1 MTNTSASSGR
11 RWCQTPLSF
20 PRLRSVILAAVLIS
34 ASQQKQPAFSC
45 VAAAATSPAG
55 ATKNRNL
62 RRRHHHHRRRRAQQ
76 QERHPG
82 TTANKS
88 TGFRCPELSFVPF
101 ENGVEQGLVDSKT
114 LSEASGLVASIIN
127 PGILWTHNDMGYQRL
142 GGRGPSSTIIASRDD
157 GRIAGTYILEG
168 AASLDYEDIA
178 AGSGPVEGRHYLYVG
193 DIGGA
198 KGQRE
203 NIVVYRVAEPMVIN
217 SIGDGGDNPDNVNH
231 DGVNAEQDAGSDFE
245 PAATTTEKINS
256 DGSISLTDWD
266 ALTLTYPGTHQH
278 NAESLM
284 FDPLTHHL
292 YLISRDDGSIWRTE
306 RVWSEEGNAAMNLVQ
321 VGTKKSQPLRPA
333 TGADVSRD
341 GREVLVKHYASI
353 LYYCREPGEDLGM
366 VLSTREG
373 VKVPYKREWRGESIA
388 FAAQRELGYY
398 TLSESG
404 GKARD
409 VPLYRYNRVPE
420 R

>member
-1 MTNTSASSGR
+1 MTTSGR
-11 RWCQTPLSF
+11 RSRTSLSF
-20 PRLRSVILAAVLIS
+20 PRMRSVILAAVLIGS
-34 ASQQKQPAFSC
+34 ASQQKQFAFSC
-45 VAAAATSPAG
+45 AAAAATFDSPPD
-55 ATKNRNL
+55 TSTRSRHL
-62 RRRHHHHRRRRAQQ
+62 RRRRRRRRAQQ
-76 QERHPG
+76 QPG
-82 TTANKS
+82 QSQAAPAKS
-88 TGFRCPELSFVPF
+88 SAFRCQDSSFIPF
-101 ENGVEQGLVDSKT
+101 EKGVEQGLVDSKT
-114 LSEASGLVASIIN
+114 LSEASGLVSSIIN
-127 PGILWTHNDMGYQRL
+127 PGILWTHNDMGYQRY
-142 GGRGPSSTIIASRDD
+142 GGRDSSPTSTIIASRDD
-157 GRIAGTYILEG
+157 GTIARTYHLDG
-168 AASLDYEDIA
+168 AEALDYEDIA
-178 AGSGPVEGRHYLYVG
+178 AGSGPVEGQHYLYVG

-198 KGQRE
+198 RGQRE
-203 NIVVYRVAEPMVIN
+203 NIVVYRVAEPIVTD
-217 SIGDGGDNPDNVNH
+217 SDVADGG
-231 DGVNAEQDAGSDFE
+231 ADAGLDDSSV
-245 PAATTTEKINS
+245 ATTTTAVPPPVSTATEKVNS

-266 ALTLTYPGTHQH
+266 ALTLTYPGGHQH

-284 FDPLTHHL
+284 YDPLTHHL

-306 RVWSEEGNAAMNLVQ
+306 RVWGEEGNATMNLVR

-373 VKVPYKREWRGESIA
+373 IKVPYEREIRGESVA

-404 GKARD
+404 GKGRD

>member
-1 MTNTSASSGR
+1 MATSGR
-11 RWCQTPLSF
+11 RCQASLSF
-20 PRLRSVILAAVLIS
+20 HRMRSVILAAVLIGS
-34 ASQQKQPAFSC
+34 APQQKQSAFSC
-45 VAAAATSPAG
+45 TAAAATS
-55 ATKNRNL
+55 TSRNSHL
-62 RRRHHHHRRRRAQQ
+62 RHRRAQQ
-76 QERHPG
+76 QQDQSR
-82 TTANKS
+82 AASVKS
-88 TGFRCPELSFVPF
+88 SAFRCPESSFVPF
-101 ENGVEQGLVDSKT
+101 EKGVEQGLVDATT
-114 LSEASGLVASIIN
+114 LSEASGLVSSTIN
-127 PGILWTHNDMGYQRL
+127 PGILWTHNDMGYQRHVERD
-142 GGRGPSSTIIASRDD
+142 GEPTSTIIATRYD
-157 GRIAGTYILEG
+157 GTIARTYHLEG
-168 AASLDYEDIA
+168 AVALDYEDIA

-198 KGQRE
+198 RGQRE
-203 NIVVYRVAEPMVIN
+203 NIIVYRVAEPIVID
-217 SIGDGGDNPDNVNH
+217 GDVGG
-231 DGVNAEQDAGSDFE
+231 GADARLDFSSVSS
-245 PAATTTEKINS
+245 TTSNTASPPVASTATEKINS

-266 ALTLTYPGTHQH
+266 ALTLTYPGEHQH

-284 FDPLTHHL
+284 YDPLTHHL

-306 RVWSEEGNAAMNLVQ
+306 RVWGEEGNATMNLVQ

-353 LYYCREPGEDLGM
+353 LYYCREPGEDLGK

-373 VKVPYKREWRGESIA
+373 IKVPYKRETRGESVA

-404 GKARD
+404 GKGRD

>member
-1 MTNTSASSGR
+1 M
-11 RWCQTPLSF
+11 
-20 PRLRSVILAAVLIS
+20 RSVILAAVLIGS
-34 ASQQKQPAFSC
+34 ASQQKQAAFSC
-45 VAAAATSPAG
+45 TAAAAATSNYSPSSA
-55 ATKNRNL
+55 APSRKRNNHL
-62 RRRHHHHRRRRAQQ
+62 RRRRRHRRAEQHDQ
-76 QERHPG
+76 SLTMPAESS
-82 TTANKS
+82 AFK
-88 TGFRCPELSFVPF
+88 CPEPFFVPF
-101 ENGVEQGLVDSKT
+101 EEGVAQGLVDSTT
-114 LSEASGLVASIIN
+114 LSEASGLVSSIIN

-142 GGRGPSSTIIASRDD
+142 GGRDGGPTSTIIASRDD
-157 GRIAGTYILEG
+157 GTIARTYHLDG
-168 AASLDYEDIA
+168 AEALDYEDIA
-178 AGSGPVEGRHYLYVG
+178 AGSGPVEGQHYLYVG

-198 KGQRE
+198 RGQRE
-203 NIVVYRVAEPMVIN
+203 NIVVYRVAEPIVTD
-217 SIGDGGDNPDNVNH
+217 SDVGAG
-231 DGVNAEQDAGSDFE
+231 DAGLDASSV
-245 PAATTTEKINS
+245 ATTTSTAAPQISAATQKINS

-266 ALTLTYPGTHQH
+266 ALTLTYPGGHQH

-284 FDPLTHHL
+284 YDPLTHHL

-306 RVWSEEGNAAMNLVQ
+306 RVWGEEGNATMHLVQ

-373 VKVPYKREWRGESIA
+373 IKVPYKRERRGESVA